1 MYAEAILK
9 KGEGRTLKSG
19 GAWVYDNE
27 IDRVEG
33 DYENGDILAVKDFDG
48 FFLGW
53 GFINTRSKITIR
65 VMSRRKEHEITE
77 EFLENDT
84 SLVVPEGT
92 KEAVLA
98 RVREQIRAYEMEQ
111 TRKETEEREEAINHL
126 SEEDREA
133 LELGRKMLKAGIGQ
147 KDPEEP
153 SGKKVRRKKKP
164 LKMYLALAAVIVCV
178 LAMGI
183 TSMGGPER
191 IVRMMT
197 QDVGDREVEYTVK
210 GEKVKTIENEDE
222 EKAYQKIRDTFN
234 TDIVKVIL
242 CLSDMTFDSMNLEK
256 DKQVAEMYYNY
267 EGKTIAYI
275 INAPYRE
282 NSLGIDFED
291 SVEKEYTKKINGCE
305 IKITIY
311 KIDGEKI
318 PGCVA
323 KFKYNNIEY
332 LLSGTMKQQD
342 FEKIINNLIFP

>member
-1 MYAEAILK
+1 MNDK
-9 KGEGRTLKSG
+9 KDEFKECIAREFE
-19 GAWVYDNE
+19 E
-27 IDRVEG
+27 IARE
-33 DYENGDILAVKDFDG
+33 E
-48 FFLGW
+48 
-53 GFINTRSKITIR
+53 
-65 VMSRRKEHEITE
+65 E

-111 TRKETEEREEAINHL
+111 TRKEAEEGEEAINHL

-164 LKMYLALAAVIVCV
+164 LKIYLALAAVIVCV

-197 QDVGDREVEYTVK
+197 QNVGDREVEYTVK

-222 EKAYQKIRDTFN
+222 EKAYQEIRDNFDTEV
-234 TDIVKVIL
+234 VKIFI
-242 CLSDMTFDSMNLEK
+242 CLPEMHFDSMELDK
-256 DKQVAEMYYNY
+256 DKQMADMYYYYNN
-267 EGKTIAYI
+267 KTIAYC
-275 INAPYRE
+275 INVPYRE
-282 NSLGIDFED
+282 NSLGVDFED
-291 SVEKEYTKKINGCE
+291 PIEKKYTKQIHNCKVD
-305 IKITIY
+305 ITVY
-311 KIDGEKI
+311 GIDKNEEFGYAAE
-318 PGCVA
+318 
-323 KFKYNNIEY
+323 FKYNSIEY
-332 LLSGTMKQQD
+332 LLTGTMKQQE
-342 FEKIINNLIFP
+342 FEKILNNLIFPK

>member
-1 MYAEAILK
+1 MNDK
-9 KGEGRTLKSG
+9 KDEFKECIAREFE
-19 GAWVYDNE
+19 E
-27 IDRVEG
+27 IARE
-33 DYENGDILAVKDFDG
+33 E
-48 FFLGW
+48 
-53 GFINTRSKITIR
+53 
-65 VMSRRKEHEITE
+65 E

-147 KDPEEP
+147 KDPEEL

-183 TSMGGPER
+183 TSMEGPER

>member
-1 MYAEAILK
+1 MNDK
-9 KGEGRTLKSG
+9 KDEFKECIAREFE
-19 GAWVYDNE
+19 E
-27 IDRVEG
+27 IARE
-33 DYENGDILAVKDFDG
+33 E
-48 FFLGW
+48 
-53 GFINTRSKITIR
+53 
-65 VMSRRKEHEITE
+65 E

-147 KDPEEP
+147 NDPEEP

-197 QDVGDREVEYTVK
+197 QNVGDREVDQVDSNHTDKEN
-210 GEKVKTIENEDE
+210 KVIEGEDE
-222 EKAYQKIRDTFN
+222 EKAYQEIRNNFGTDVVKIFICLPEMYFN
-234 TDIVKVIL
+234 
-242 CLSDMTFDSMNLEK
+242 SMELDK
-256 DKQVAEMYYNY
+256 DKQMADMYYYYNN
-267 EGKTIAYI
+267 KTIAYC
-275 INAPYRE
+275 INVSYRDG
-282 NSLGIDFED
+282 SWGIDFED
-291 SVEKEYTKKINGCE
+291 PIDQEYSEEIHGCR
-305 IKITIY
+305 IKITKY
-311 KIDGEKI
+311 K
-318 PGCVA
+318 P
-323 KFKYNNIEY
+323 N
-332 LLSGTMKQQD
+332 
-342 FEKIINNLIFP
+342 

>member
-1 MYAEAILK
+1 MNDK
-9 KGEGRTLKSG
+9 KDEFKECIAREFE
-19 GAWVYDNE
+19 E
-27 IDRVEG
+27 IARE
-33 DYENGDILAVKDFDG
+33 E
-48 FFLGW
+48 
-53 GFINTRSKITIR
+53 
-65 VMSRRKEHEITE
+65 E

-147 KDPEEP
+147 NDPEEP

-197 QDVGDREVEYTVK
+197 QNVGDREVDQVDSNHTDKENKVIE
-210 GEKVKTIENEDE
+210 GEEE
-222 EKAYQKIRDTFN
+222 EKAYQEIGDVFN
-234 TDIVKVIL
+234 TDIVK
-242 CLSDMTFDSMNLEK
+242 LSANLKGMKFDSMNLDENN
-256 DKQVAEMYYNY
+256 QIAENYYTYNK
-267 EGKTIAYI
+267 KTIAYI
-275 INAPYRE
+275 ISAPYRE
-282 NSLGIDFED
+282 NSWGVDFED
-291 SVEKEYTKKINGCE
+291 PIEKKYTEKLHNCKVD
-305 IKITIY
+305 ITVY
-311 KIDGEKI
+311 KIDKNEGFGYAAE
-318 PGCVA
+318 
-323 KFKYNNIEY
+323 FKYNNIDY
-332 LLSGTMKQQD
+332 LLTGTMRQQEFD
-342 FEKIINNLIFP
+342 KLLKSLFFPK

>member
-1 MYAEAILK
+1 MNDK
-9 KGEGRTLKSG
+9 KDEFKECIAREFE
-19 GAWVYDNE
+19 E
-27 IDRVEG
+27 IARE
-33 DYENGDILAVKDFDG
+33 E
-48 FFLGW
+48 
-53 GFINTRSKITIR
+53 
-65 VMSRRKEHEITE
+65 E

-147 KDPEEP
+147 NDPEEP

-197 QDVGDREVEYTVK
+197 QNVGDREVDQVDSNHTDKENK
-210 GEKVKTIENEDE
+210 IIEGEDE
-222 EKAYQKIRDTFN
+222 EKAYQEIEDVFN
-234 TDIVKVIL
+234 TDIVK
-242 CLSDMTFDSMNLEK
+242 LSANLKDMKFDSMNLDENN
-256 DKQVAEMYYNY
+256 QIAENYYTYNK
-267 EGKTIAYI
+267 KTIAYI
-275 INAPYRE
+275 ISAPYRE
-282 NSLGIDFED
+282 NSWGVDFED
-291 SVEKEYTKKINGCE
+291 PIEKKYTEKLHNCKID
-305 IKITIY
+305 ITVY
-311 KIDGEKI
+311 KIDKNERFGYS
-318 PGCVA
+318 A
-323 KFKYNNIEY
+323 KFKYNNIDY
-332 LLSGTMKQQD
+332 LLTGTMRQQEFD
-342 FEKIINNLIFP
+342 KILKSLVFPK

>member
-1 MYAEAILK
+1 MNDK
-9 KGEGRTLKSG
+9 KDEFKECIAREFE
-19 GAWVYDNE
+19 E
-27 IDRVEG
+27 IARE
-33 DYENGDILAVKDFDG
+33 E
-48 FFLGW
+48 
-53 GFINTRSKITIR
+53 
-65 VMSRRKEHEITE
+65 E

-133 LELGRKMLKAGIGQ
+133 LEPGRKMLKAGIGQ
-147 KDPEEP
+147 NDPEEP

-178 LAMGI
+178 MAMGI

>member
-1 MYAEAILK
+1 MN
-9 KGEGRTLKSG
+9 
-19 GAWVYDNE
+19 DNKDEFKECIAREFEE
-27 IDRVEG
+27 IARE
-33 DYENGDILAVKDFDG
+33 E
-48 FFLGW
+48 
-53 GFINTRSKITIR
+53 
-65 VMSRRKEHEITE
+65 E

-153 SGKKVRRKKKP
+153 SGKKVRRKKKS

-191 IVRMMT
+191 IVRMVR
-197 QDVGDREVEYTVK
+197 QNVGEREVEK
-210 GEKVKTIENEDE
+210 SNMSHKIKMIEGEDE
-222 EKAYQKIRDTFN
+222 EKAYQEIGDVFN
-234 TDIVKVIL
+234 TDIVKIFV
-242 CLSDMTFDSMNLEK
+242 CLPGMSFDSVEFYK
-256 DKQVAEMYYNY
+256 DKQMAELFYLYNK
-267 EGKTIAYI
+267 KTIVYC

-282 NSLGIDFED
+282 ESWGIDFED
-291 SVEKEYTKKINGCE
+291 TVEEEYFENINGCRVKVAE
-305 IKITIY
+305 Y
-311 KIDGEKI
+311 KIDKEDLPKW
-318 PGCVA
+318 VA
-323 KFKYNNIEY
+323 KFEYNNIEY
-332 LLSGTMKQQD
+332 MLTGTMEKKD
-342 FEKIINNLIFP
+342 FEKILKNLFFPK

>member
-1 MYAEAILK
+1 MNDK
-9 KGEGRTLKSG
+9 KDEFKECIAREFE
-19 GAWVYDNE
+19 E
-27 IDRVEG
+27 IARE
-33 DYENGDILAVKDFDG
+33 E
-48 FFLGW
+48 
-53 GFINTRSKITIR
+53 
-65 VMSRRKEHEITE
+65 E

-111 TRKETEEREEAINHL
+111 ARKEAEEINHL

-147 KDPEEP
+147 NDPEEP

-197 QDVGDREVEYTVK
+197 QNVGDREVEYTVK

-222 EKAYQKIRDTFN
+222 EKAYQEIRDNFDTEV
-234 TDIVKVIL
+234 VKIFI
-242 CLSDMTFDSMNLEK
+242 CLPEMHFDSMELDK
-256 DKQVAEMYYNY
+256 DKQMADMYYYYNN
-267 EGKTIAYI
+267 KTIAYC
-275 INAPYRE
+275 INLPYRE
-282 NSLGIDFED
+282 NSLGVDFED
-291 SVEKEYTKKINGCE
+291 PIEKKYTKKIHNC
-305 IKITIY
+305 KVDVTMY
-311 KIDGEKI
+311 KIDKNKEF
-318 PGCVA
+318 GCA
-323 KFKYNNIEY
+323 AEFRYNGIDY
-332 LLSGTMKQQD
+332 LLTGTMKQQEFD
-342 FEKIINNLIFP
+342 KILKNLIFPK

>member
-1 MYAEAILK
+1 MNDK
-9 KGEGRTLKSG
+9 KDEFKECIAREFE
-19 GAWVYDNE
+19 E
-27 IDRVEG
+27 IARE
-33 DYENGDILAVKDFDG
+33 E
-48 FFLGW
+48 
-53 GFINTRSKITIR
+53 
-65 VMSRRKEHEITE
+65 E

-222 EKAYQKIRDTFN
+222 EKAYQEIRDTFN
-234 TDIVKVIL
+234 TDIVKVII

-275 INAPYRE
+275 INVPYRE

-342 FEKIINNLIFP
+342 FEKIINNLFFSK

>member
-1 MYAEAILK
+1 MNDK
-9 KGEGRTLKSG
+9 KDEFKECIAREFE
-19 GAWVYDNE
+19 E
-27 IDRVEG
+27 IARE
-33 DYENGDILAVKDFDG
+33 E
-48 FFLGW
+48 
-53 GFINTRSKITIR
+53 
-65 VMSRRKEHEITE
+65 E

-111 TRKETEEREEAINHL
+111 TRKETEEAINHL

-222 EKAYQKIRDTFN
+222 EKAYQEIRNNFGTDVVKIF
-234 TDIVKVIL
+234 I
-242 CLSDMTFDSMNLEK
+242 CLPEMYFDSMELDK
-256 DKQVAEMYYNY
+256 DKQMADMYYYYNN
-267 EGKTIAYI
+267 KTIAYC
-275 INAPYRE
+275 INVPYRDG
-282 NSLGIDFED
+282 SWGIDFED
-291 SVEKEYTKKINGCE
+291 PIDKKYSKEIHGCKIEITK
-305 IKITIY
+305 Y
-311 KIDGEKI
+311 KPNQKGVPRWDARFE
-318 PGCVA
+318 
-323 KFKYNNIEY
+323 YNNIEY
-332 LLSGTMKQQD
+332 LLTGTMKQQE
-342 FEKIINNLIFP
+342 FEKILKKLIFPK